1 MHGSQPPPYNAN
13 YPAGCRMS
21 TDPVRHPT
29 RPGIRPGTPGYAGSG
44 SYPYTRIRGCT
55 PMYPCYTQPRVGLRG
70 GRESYFQLQTRG
82 VVSNPAAP
90 ASPANPARLLC

>member
-21 TDPVRHPT
+21 TDPVRHRT

-44 SYPYTRIRGCT
+44 SYPYKPDWTLRSAEVPSFMGSAAFRQRRGAT
-55 PMYPCYTQPRVGLRG
+55 SGLAWDLRG
-70 GRESYFQLQTRG
+70 TPVGALLG
-82 VVSNPAAP
+82 
-90 ASPANPARLLC
+90 SPS